1 MTRSSLLLA
10 GLCLAV
16 QAVAADAPPSRRDL
30 FIGEAFFHARQGEYF
45 DAITRLDVE
54 LQQFRRVD
62 EPVLDPLHFHAPHA
76 EFSVGDFELS
86 YRMHQRAGRAIRAVL
101 EGNVSDEV
109 RNEAAYRL
117 ARIQYEKGDVEGA
130 LQALARIQGQVPDAV
145 RDEERLLRAQVYMA
159 ANRLPD
165 AVALLEDLRGAP
177 GFAGFA
183 GYNLGVAL
191 IGGGREREGR
201 EQLARTGQIEAPD
214 AAAQSIRD
222 KANLAL
228 GYRLLAA
235 KEDDAA
241 RQYLDRVRL
250 EGPFSDKALLGSGW
264 AAANQ
269 GQFDRALVPW
279 SLLVKRNPTDRA
291 VQEALLGVPYAYA
304 QLDLHGRAAL
314 LYGSALDHF
323 GREIDRLKA
332 SVESIR
338 DGRLLSA
345 LGREEMRRDSNWV
358 VRLRELPEA
367 PETFYLTDLMAA
379 NDFQFSLRNYL
390 DLMGLQKRLETW
402 SGDLDAWEGLI
413 DMRRR
418 YYEPLLPDMD
428 KRFRVLDSQI
438 RLRLEQRASLQ
449 ARLHQLLVQPRPEML
464 VTADERQ
471 ARAQL
476 ERIETRYRHDDSP
489 AGEVMRERLARL
501 RGVLH
506 WDVRT
511 GYDQRLTDAF
521 EHLRALDA
529 DVARLQAIQASF
541 VRTRQAATQSYQG
554 YDDRIRVA
562 RQRIAVARERVA
574 TLIAGQGGLI
584 EVMAIDELEKRR
596 SRLEQY
602 QLQARFAMAESYDR
616 ALKAQQAGEVS
627 RK

>member
-1 MTRSSLLLA
+1 MIRSPLLLA

-16 QAVAADAPPSRRDL
+16 QAAAADAPSPRRDL
-30 FIGEAFFHARQGEYF
+30 FLGEAYFQARQGEYF

-54 LQQFRRVD
+54 LQQFHRVD
-62 EPVLDPLHFHAPHA
+62 EPELDPLHFHAPHA

-101 EGNVSDEV
+101 EGNASDEV

-117 ARIQYEKGDVEGA
+117 ARIEYEKGDIEGA
-130 LQALARIQGQVPDAV
+130 LQALGRIHGKVPEAV

-165 AVALLEDLRGAP
+165 AVALLEELRGAP
-177 GFAGFA
+177 GVGGFA

-191 IGGGREREGR
+191 IGEGRERDGR
-201 EQLARTGQIEAPD
+201 EQLARTGQAEATD
-214 AAAQSIRD
+214 EATRAIRD

-235 KEDDAA
+235 KEDAA
-241 RQYLDRVRL
+241 AQQYLDRVRL

-279 SLLVKRNPTDRA
+279 SLLVQRAPTDRA

-304 QLDLHGRAAL
+304 RLDLHGRAAL
-314 LYGSALDHF
+314 LYGNALDHF
-323 GREIDRLKA
+323 GQEIDRLKA
-332 SVESIR
+332 SVASIR
-338 DGRLLSA
+338 DGRLLAA
-345 LGREEMRRDSNWV
+345 LGREEMLQDSNWV
-358 VRLRELPEA
+358 VRLRELPQA

-379 NDFQFSLRNYL
+379 NDFQTSLKNYL
-390 DLMGLQKRLETW
+390 DLVALQKRLDTW
-402 SGDLDAWEGLI
+402 SGDLDAYEGLI
-413 DMRRR
+413 ALRRR

-438 RLRLEQRASLQ
+438 RLRLEQRAALD
-449 ARLHQLLVQPRPEML
+449 ARLQHLLVAPRPEML

-471 ARAQL
+471 ARGLLDRLEAQ
-476 ERIETRYRHDDSP
+476 YGNDASP
-489 AGEVMRERLARL
+489 AGEAMRARIARL

-521 EHLRALDA
+521 EHLRELDA
-529 DVARLQAIQASF
+529 DVAKLQAIQASF

-554 YDDRIRVA
+554 YDVRIRVA
-562 RQRIAVARERVA
+562 RERIAVARDKVA
-574 TLIAGQGGLI
+574 ALIGGQGRLI
-584 EVMAIDELEKRR
+584 ETLAIDELEQRR

-602 QLQARFAMAESYDR
+602 QVKARFAMAESYDR